1 MLQTTPLHK
10 IHEQAGAKLVDFG
23 GWHMPLHYGSQLQEH
38 HAVRE
43 DAGVFDVSHM
53 AVVDVSGKDA
63 TAYLRYLL
71 ANDVAKLKNLGKALY
86 TCMLNPS
93 GGIIDDLIVYKL
105 AEGVYRLV
113 VNAATREKDWG
124 WLQKQAL
131 SFNVELQQREDLAM
145 LAVQGPHAIK
155 KTLLVLTAAQQEAV
169 RALQPFYGVA
179 SEGVFFGRT
188 GYTGEDGLEIQLP
201 GTIVND
207 LWHKLLEQG
216 VKACGLGA
224 RDTLRLEAGLNLYGV
239 DMDETTS
246 PLESNLAWTVAFEPS
261 DRDFIGKIALEQQLD
276 AGVKRKLV
284 GLVLETPGVLRNHQ
298 KVIFAN
304 DDEVGEITSGS
315 FSPTLGHAIALARVP
330 VDVEGICQV
339 EIRNKLVPVRVV
351 SLPFVRA
358 GVKYVSI

>member
-10 IHEQAGAKLVDFG
+10 MHEQAGAKLVDFG

-63 TAYLRYLL
+63 TVYLRYLL

-93 GGIIDDLIVYKL
+93 GGVIDDLIIYKL
-105 AEGVYRLV
+105 ADSIYRLV
-113 VNAATREKDWG
+113 MNAATREKDWG
-124 WLQKQAL
+124 WLQKQVF
-131 SFNVELQQREDLAM
+131 SFNVELQQRDDLAM
-145 LAVQGPHAIK
+145 LAVQGPHAIT
-155 KTLLVLTAAQQEAV
+155 KTLSILTAAQQEAV
-169 RALQPFYGVA
+169 RALQPFYGVT

-188 GYTGEDGLEIQLP
+188 GYTGEDGLEIQLS
-201 GTIVND
+201 GSTVND
-207 LWHKLLEQG
+207 LWYKLLEQG

-224 RDTLRLEAGLNLYGV
+224 RDTLRLEAGLNLYGA

-261 DRDFIGKIALEQQLD
+261 DRDFIGKTALEQQLD

-298 KVIFAN
+298 KVILPD
-304 DDEVGEITSGS
+304 DDEIGEITSGS

-330 VDVEGICQV
+330 ADVGGFCQV

-358 GVKYVSI
+358 GVKCASI